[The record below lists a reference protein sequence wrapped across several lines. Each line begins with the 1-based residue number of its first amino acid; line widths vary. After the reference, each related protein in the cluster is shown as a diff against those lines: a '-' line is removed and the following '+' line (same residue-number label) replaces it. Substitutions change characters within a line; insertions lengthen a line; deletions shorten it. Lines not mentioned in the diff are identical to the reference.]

1 MHELYIILITK
12 ARRIRIEPCWLDDA
26 FRGIKTSYFEQ
37 TIGEILG
44 KVLPI
49 DPQVNPIWRWSR
61 LDLLLQQYR
70 IRKSW
75 QLLTRRYLLLFMMK
89 KIFCL
94 RYFDLFLVEDL
105 QVLIHLVSS
114 NDARISVVCF
124 AVLWDNFLSL
134 KKKNPPIPMYHL

>member
-134 KKKNPPIPMYHL
+134 KKKNPHIPMYHL

>member
-105 QVLIHLVSS
+105 QVLIHLVSA

>member
-37 TIGEILG
+37 TIGAILG